1 MPSGARRRD
10 AAQRSSARCVRRAVG
25 MERGRN
31 CARRSVRAHSVNFR
45 HGLTGLPCRCT
56 ACGVRMC
63 SGLRSS
69 AHLARSGRKP
79 RSSSKRQGPF
89 VVRPIGATAAGA
101 LPTHWRHPR
110 GLKAVAPGPSKNV
123 AASTAR
129 RASFAV
135 VARVFIACLRP
146 PCPTSN
152 DFRVHCCARSVGRT
166 LVFRGRR
173 APTAGRPTAAVGRG
187 NPRNRRQPEV
197 AISTVLLKTACMQS
211 RTSVFTSRN
220 LHQPPLFGANF
231 RYTPGRVPQRP
242 WDA

>member
-1 MPSGARRRD
+1 
-10 AAQRSSARCVRRAVG
+10 
-25 MERGRN
+25 MERGRSR
-31 CARRSVRAHSVNFR
+31 ARRSVRAPSVNFR

-56 ACGVRMC
+56 ACGVRMG

-79 RSSSKRQGPF
+79 RSSNKRQGPF
-89 VVRPIGATAAGA
+89 VVRPIGATAGA

-129 RASFAV
+129 RALHSRQSRASSSPACALPAPHRMIFECTAV
-135 VARVFIACLRP
+135 RG
-146 PCPTSN
+146 
-152 DFRVHCCARSVGRT
+152 RSDAH
-166 LVFRGRR
+166 LFFRGRR

-211 RTSVFTSRN
+211 RTSVFTSRD

>member
-1 MPSGARRRD
+1 MRVARVWD
-10 AAQRSSARCVRRAVG
+10 AVGRSSARCCAQRSSARCVRRAVG
-25 MERGRN
+25 MERGRSR
-31 CARRSVRAHSVNFR
+31 ARRSVRAPSVNFR

-79 RSSSKRQGPF
+79 RSSNKRQGPF
-89 VVRPIGATAAGA
+89 VVRPIGATAGA

-129 RASFAV
+129 RVSFAV

-152 DFRVHCCARSVGRT
+152 DFRVHCRARSVGRT
-166 LVFRGRR
+166 LVFS
-173 APTAGRPTAAVGRG
+173 RP
-187 NPRNRRQPEV
+187 
-197 AISTVLLKTACMQS
+197 S
-211 RTSVFTSRN
+211 
-220 LHQPPLFGANF
+220 GADSGASHSGCGT
-231 RYTPGRVPQRP
+231 R
-242 WDA
+242 